1 MMNVW
6 SKLIVVNMEKRKKW
20 IILCTESEG
29 LNKQWDIRKRDRN
42 RFKKWFK
49 IVYFWWLES
58 GSALNYGRKGV
69 GEVKVSKNNN
79 DSHFGQVQYLQ
90 EVYMELAQLITK
102 LLSKANGLLCSLVYN
117 W

>member
-29 LNKQWDIRKRDRN
+29 LNKQLDIRKRDRN
-42 RFKKWFK
+42 RFKKMIQNCLF
-49 IVYFWWLES
+49 
-58 GSALNYGRKGV
+58 
-69 GEVKVSKNNN
+69 
-79 DSHFGQVQYLQ
+79 
-90 EVYMELAQLITK
+90 
-102 LLSKANGLLCSLVYN
+102 LVTGK